1 MGGVKGFFRLKAVL
15 DDLWNERQDFILNVF
30 FRKEGLPPY
39 IKQHDRYSYSQL
51 KSIMDKTDVLVTPS
65 VWNETFGYT
74 VAEALSYGVPV
85 IVSSHV
91 GAKDIVPAGAGIVFD
106 DEKELKNAIISLTPK
121 KLESINQM
129 ILKAFQ
135 IQTVESFN
143 KELRENVY

>member
-1 MGGVKGFFRLKAVL
+1 M
-15 DDLWNERQDFILNVF
+15 
-30 FRKEGLPPY
+30 
-39 IKQHDRYSYSQL
+39 
-51 KSIMDKTDVLVTPS
+51 LVTPS

-91 GAKDIVPAGAGIVFD
+91 GARDIVPAGAGIVFD
-106 DEKELKNAIISLTPK
+106 DEKELKNAIMSLTPK
-121 KLESINQM
+121 KLESMNQM
-129 ILKAFQ
+129 ILKTFQ

>member
-1 MGGVKGFFRLKAVL
+1 
-15 DDLWNERQDFILNVF
+15 
-30 FRKEGLPPY
+30 
-39 IKQHDRYSYSQL
+39 
-51 KSIMDKTDVLVTPS
+51 MDKTDVLVTPS

-74 VAEALSYGVPV
+74 VAEALSYSVPV

-121 KLESINQM
+121 KLESMNQM